1 MEVSDNSN
9 IRKDLKDFLMD
20 IEILDQLELR
30 SSEFNVFQTLGVVN
44 AEIRHSNVMAWLLS
58 PRENHDMGDYILKK
72 LIQTISYQY
81 YDEGNEDKIDPLKI
95 ALIDYDDFEVR
106 REWKNIDILL
116 VSKQNKYV
124 VAMENK
130 VWSKESKHQLK
141 KYESIVNE
149 EFKEYKKL
157 FIYLTPYGDNASDNN
172 TWVSMRYQLFIDII
186 EKALKVKKD
195 ILNERVLLFIEQ
207 YLEILRRKIVG
218 DKELEDLC
226 RQIYFKHKRALDVIF
241 EYKPDIYSDI
251 SSRLQDLIK
260 DTPGLI
266 LDDSSK
272 TYIRFTTDKL
282 ENYYVEKGEGWT
294 STGRLL
300 LFEFQNRDNKLILK
314 LIIGPGDAAVREKIY
329 GIASQP
335 NNVFKTISKKA
346 SKQYAQIYSKEF
358 LVKNYQDD
366 YNFNRIQDQIKE
378 KFNKFVEH
386 DLNQIHNCLIRE
398 LINES

>member
-1 MEVSDNSN
+1 MNVSDNRN
-9 IRKDLKDFLMD
+9 IREDLKDFLMD
-20 IEILDQLELR
+20 IEILDQLELH
-30 SSEFNVFQTLGVVN
+30 SSKFNVFQTLGIVN

-81 YDEGNEDKIDPLKI
+81 YDEDHEEKIDPIKI

-116 VSKQNKYV
+116 VSKQNKYIV
-124 VAMENK
+124 VIENK
-130 VWSKESKHQLK
+130 VWSKESQHQLN

-149 EFKEYKKL
+149 EFKEYKKI
-157 FIYLTPYGDNASDNN
+157 FIYLTPYGDSASNN
-172 TWVSMRYQLFIDII
+172 KWVSVSYQLFIDII
-186 EKALKVKKD
+186 EKAFKLKKD
-195 ILNERVLLFIEQ
+195 MLNERVLLFIEQ
-207 YLEILRRKIVG
+207 YLEILRGKIVG
-218 DKELEDLC
+218 DKELEELC
-226 RQIYFKHKRALDVIF
+226 REIYFKHKKALDVIF

-251 SSRLQDLIK
+251 SSTLQDLIQ

-282 ENYYVEKGEGWT
+282 ESYYEEKGKGWT
-294 STGRLL
+294 STGRML
-300 LFEFQNRDNKLILK
+300 LFEFQNKDHKLFLK
-314 LIIGPGDAAVREKIY
+314 LIIGPGDTNVREKIY
-329 GIASQP
+329 EIASQSD
-335 NNVFKTISKKA
+335 NVLKTISKQA

-358 LVKNYQDD
+358 LGKNYHDD
-366 YNFNRIQDQIKE
+366 YEYDFGKIQDQIKE
-378 KFNKFVEH
+378 KFKKFMEADLTKIH
-386 DLNQIHNCLIRE
+386 DC